1 MKKII
6 TGFLSVSI
14 VLFNIFLLTAGT
26 YTIFTDKAHLF
37 EGITLLS
44 LGLVMAFCI
53 GIFFFLSKVL
63 MESTKINMELL
74 QMVTQLQMNQM
85 SSKGPASNPFS
96 MLSNLLKGFPG
107 TMGGPDME
115 SSIQILGT
123 DEHGNIKPM
132 AEHTF
137 KPGEDKD
144 EILAKM
150 LNIAFGN
157 GKPAKKAIE
166 EMGLEELKAE
176 LEKALAEEKYE
187 KASLLRN
194 KINELEKK

>member
-1 MKKII
+1 MKKFI
-6 TGFLSVSI
+6 TGLLSVSI
-14 VLFNIFLLTAGT
+14 VLFNIFLLTAGSVK
-26 YTIFTDKAHLF
+26 IFQSRPDLNF
-37 EGITLLS
+37 EGLILFS
-44 LGLVMAFCI
+44 LGLVIAFCI
-53 GIFFFLSKVL
+53 GIFFFLSKIL
-63 MESTKINMELL
+63 MESTKINIELL
-74 QMVTQLQMNQM
+74 QMLTQLKMNQM
-85 SSKGPASNPFS
+85 SSRDSTSNPLS
-96 MLSNLLKGFPG
+96 MLSKLLKVFPE
-107 TMGGPDME
+107 TDIE
-115 SSIQILGT
+115 SNIQILGT

-150 LNIAFGN
+150 LNIAFGKE
-157 GKPAKKAIE
+157 KPAKKVIE

-176 LEKALAEEKYE
+176 LKKALAEEKYE